1 MPEPERTCVGCRR
14 KAPKDE
20 LLRFVATDGSVR
32 MDRTGIAPG
41 RGAYVHADLEC
52 GREAV
57 RRGGLAR
64 AVRASFSPDEVS
76 NLLRTIE
83 EAITTT

>member
-1 MPEPERTCVGCRR
+1 MAEPERTCVGCRR
-14 KAPKDE
+14 KASKDE

-41 RGAYVHADLEC
+41 RGAYVHAVLEC

-57 RRGGLAR
+57 RRLLDEAHR
-64 AVRASFSPDEVS
+64 AGIIPSPVAVEFVD
-76 NLLRTIE
+76 
-83 EAITTT
+83 